1 MNLLN
6 LFFRL
11 SIFTLYSYPPTWT
24 VVKSN
29 YILKMIDLVE
39 YTITLTFN
47 TASGLIPVQLCG
59 FGCAFHRV
67 RYIELRKWRRIEISE
82 KEALLLLLDS
92 SLQYSW
98 TIRSVKIF
106 VSTPPYLPFDMIH
119 KFLLTVHLV
128 TIFFVVI
135 SIFLFLSLFFWVDC
149 QKSKMF
155 VIQKVQKVTHT
166 SFNLN

>member
-39 YTITLTFN
+39 YTITLTLN

-67 RYIELRKWRRIEISE
+67 RYIELRKWWRIEISE

-92 SLQYSW
+92 SFSNTLDRYGVLKFSCRHHP
-98 TIRSVKIF
+98 T
-106 VSTPPYLPFDMIH
+106 YLLIWYISFYWQFILWQS
-119 KFLLTVHLV
+119 FLLSSLS
-128 TIFFVVI
+128 FSF
-135 SIFLFLSLFFWVDC
+135 SLF
-149 QKSKMF
+149 
-155 VIQKVQKVTHT
+155 
-166 SFNLN
+166 SFESTAKNQRCLSFKKPKR